1 MRDLE
6 IALRELCSLAEE
18 EARLFALD
26 DPSGIDRICA
36 LKETLANE
44 CAAALAGGRPPAPQ
58 CRALFEKAL
67 RRMAANQ
74 ELFAW
79 KCAQAGARLRSL
91 APENGLYEKS
101 GLPSGQAAARARL
114 EISA

>member
-1 MRDLE
+1 MRYLE
-6 IALRELCSLAEE
+6 TALRELCSIAEE

-26 DPSGIDRICA
+26 DPTGIDRICA

-44 CAAALAGGRPPAPQ
+44 CSAALADGQLPTPR
-58 CRALFEKAL
+58 CRELLEKAL
-67 RRMAANQ
+67 RRMGANQ

-91 APENGLYEKS
+91 DPETRLYGKS
-101 GLPSGQAAARARL
+101 GLPSGPAAFRARL